1 MARRKRPYDYDLI
14 VIGSGAGGGVAAHI
28 LARQGK
34 KIAIVEEE
42 RIGGECPNWGCIPT
56 KALLRSSE
64 LYREA
69 RESKRFG
76 IRTATIGYNYHAV
89 KNWVDIAVYRTG
101 TAEGLRAYESEGI
114 HIIRGKAYFISK
126 REISVSDK
134 RYSAKKFLIATGT
147 RNFVPPIVGLTESGF
162 LTHRSVFDLTQPPRS
177 LFIIGGG
184 PIGCEFAQAFS
195 DFESGVVMAE
205 VGERLIARENPEAGD
220 LIGKIFRKRDVV
232 VLTNTKVIK
241 VERDRVKKIV
251 YFEQNGKIHSV
262 RVDNILL
269 AAGMIPNTDLALENA
284 KVAYNQH
291 GIIVDETMRTTA
303 RNIYAAGDVAGPYQ
317 FTHMA
322 TYQSKIAAHNMYS
335 RKKLVVDYHAVP
347 RCVFT
352 SPEVASVGYT
362 DAQAQAFK
370 IKFDTASVDID
381 IIGRANTSDDHE
393 GFVKVSARKKD
404 GVIIGATIV
413 APRAGEMI
421 HELALAVNKGL
432 TVADVANTIHAFPTW
447 SEAIRVACHK
457 LIKQ

>member
-34 KIAIVEEE
+34 KVAIVEEE
-42 RIGGECPNWGCIPT
+42 RIGGECPNWGCVPT

-64 LYREA
+64 MYHTA
-69 RESKRFG
+69 KESKKFG
-76 IRTATIGYNYHAV
+76 IRAATIGYNYHAV

-101 TAEGLRAYESEGI
+101 TTEGLKAYENEGI
-114 HIIRGKAYFISK
+114 HLIRGRAYFLSQHK
-126 REISVSDK
+126 ISVSDK
-134 RYSAKKFLIATGT
+134 HYSAKKFLIATGT
-147 RNFVPPIVGLTESGF
+147 RNFIPPIPGLTESGF
-162 LTHRSVFDLTQPPRS
+162 LTHRSVFGLTQPPKS

-195 DFESGVVMAE
+195 DFESGVIIAE
-205 VGERLIARENPEAGD
+205 VGDRLIARENPEAGD
-220 LIGKIFRKRDVV
+220 LVGKLFKERDIA

-241 VERDRVKKIV
+241 VESDRAKKIV
-251 YFEQNGKIHSV
+251 YFEQNGKIHSA

-269 AAGMIPNTDLALENA
+269 SAGMLPNTDLALENA

-291 GIIVDETMRTTA
+291 GIIVDETMRTTT
-303 RNIYAAGDVAGPYQ
+303 RNIYAAGDVVGPFQ

-322 TYQSKIAAHNMYS
+322 TYQSRVVAHNLYNR
-335 RKKLVVDYHAVP
+335 RKLAIDYHAVP
-347 RCVFT
+347 RCVFV
-352 SPEVASVGYT
+352 SPELASVGYT
-362 DAQAQAFK
+362 DAQAKAFK
-370 IKFDTASVDID
+370 IKFDTASVSID
-381 IIGRANTSDDHE
+381 IIGRANTSDIHE

-421 HELALAVNKGL
+421 HELTLAVNKGL

-447 SEAIRVACHK
+447 SEAVRIACHK
-457 LIKQ
+457 LVK